1 MDFIHH
7 PQLLMGQ
14 QRRGGKLPR
23 LCLPARTRHAKQRE
37 SAPPPA
43 YQPIDGTDPET
54 TTDKLRRLSHD
65 FSTMTMRKRGKL
77 KDKILKPQPREE
89 PPPPGSDVTYLILMD
104 IAPREAAPEYYRG
117 EWLAC
122 LEFTTRDLPRLMV
135 EGFFWDAGNVVPEGG
150 GGSVVAGELR
160 QYEQQFGFRH
170 ARVYRCR
177 SGGDGGPEWTG
188 TIRVSARELR
198 VLTEFE
204 IGMLSVDLVFR
215 MEASCGSGESRQKV
229 YQYSVQEEEK
239 SFNAWYD
246 EAVLKG
252 WWPWP

>member
-1 MDFIHH
+1 MRFDFGF
-7 PQLLMGQ
+7 L
-14 QRRGGKLPR
+14 GKMPG
-23 LCLPARTRHAKQRE
+23 LCLPARTRHAKRRE

-43 YQPIDGTDPET
+43 YQPIEGTEPPTT

-65 FSTMTMRKRGKL
+65 FSTLTMRRRRGKP
-77 KDKILKPQPREE
+77 KEDEIPKPPPRREE
-89 PPPPGSDVTYLILMD
+89 QPPPPGSDVTSLILMD

-122 LEFTTRDLPRLMV
+122 LEFTTRDLPRLMA
-135 EGFFWDAGNVVPEGG
+135 EGFFWDEGSVVPEGG
-150 GGSVVAGELR
+150 GQELR

-170 ARVYRCR
+170 ARVFRCK
-177 SGGDGGPEWTG
+177 SGGDGPEWTG

-215 MEASCGSGESRQKV
+215 MEATCGTGERRQKV
-229 YQYSVQEEEK
+229 YQYSAQEGEK
-239 SFNAWYD
+239 NFNAWYD